1 MPPQKQLPKKV
12 SAPIRMDPT
21 LMESVKL
28 AASRTSLSQADIMRL
43 CLSMGLEDLRR
54 LDFQIAAT
62 LSGEAQRRRRLK

>member
-1 MPPQKQLPKKV
+1 
-12 SAPIRMDPT
+12 
-21 LMESVKL
+21 MEQVKL

-62 LSGEAQRRRRLK
+62 LSGEAQRRRRK